1 MVLTV
6 LTSSLAAL
14 SAPIGAAGA
23 ADVTDPSPAA
33 TTVTLGDATVDPKQ
47 PGKVRV
53 DVGYLC
59 TVAAEARS
67 LTVSVEQKDP
77 QDSSAIG
84 FGSSRTAETDVTC
97 DGTRQQRQFVVQS
110 KTFNWI
116 PGAEAVLT
124 ATVTN
129 IGAAPSA
136 AADAK
141 RVTLTIEPTTAS

>member
-1 MVLTV
+1 MY
-6 LTSSLAAL
+6 
-14 SAPIGAAGA
+14 
-23 ADVTDPSPAA
+23 
-33 TTVTLGDATVDPKQ
+33 KRQ
-47 PGKVRV
+47 
-53 DVGYLC
+53 
-59 TVAAEARS
+59 
-67 LTVSVEQKDP
+67 
-77 QDSSAIG
+77 
-84 FGSSRTAETDVTC
+84 AETDVTC

>member
-1 MVLTV
+1 MHRWIVLTV
-6 LTSSLAAL
+6 LTSSLAGLA
-14 SAPIGAAGA
+14 APAGAAGT
-23 ADVTDPSPAA
+23 TDPAPAT
-33 TTVTLGDATVDPKQ
+33 TTVTLGGAKIDPKQ
-47 PGKVRV
+47 PGRVRV
-53 DVGYLC
+53 DVSYLC

-84 FGSSRTAETDVTC
+84 FGSSRTAEKDVIC
-97 DGTRQQRQFVVQS
+97 DGTPQQRQFIVQS

-116 PGAEAVLT
+116 PDTDAVLT

-129 IGAAPSA
+129 IGATPSA

-141 RVTLTIEPTTAS
+141 RVTLTTAP